1 MKKIGIQLFIIALTV
16 MTYVL
21 PVLAEDGGW

>member
-1 MKKIGIQLFIIALTV
+1 MKKIMIQLFIIAATV

-21 PVLAEDGGW
+21 PILADGGGE